1 MKNTLVGTVAALMEQ
16 LARPHAGGLYART
29 RRQAQAALKPRRT
42 MMNFRWALA
51 PLAAATLLAACERH
65 EAEQPYE
72 EARPVR
78 TVIVGR
84 HAGSVSAVYSGEI
97 VARYESR
104 LGFRTAGKIVARLV
118 DVGAVVKR
126 GQPLMRLDLEQETLH
141 VAAATAD
148 VDAAK
153 SRVAQ
158 ARIDLQRTEQLLAR
172 QFASRAELDQQKLAL
187 DQAES
192 QLRSALAQRDIG
204 MNQRGYTVLTADRDG
219 VVTAIGAETGQ
230 VVAAGQP
237 VVTVAADGEREVAI
251 SIPESRVDEL
261 RLARTLQV
269 SVWAHPGRSWDGVL
283 RELAP
288 ATDSVTRTYSARIS
302 IRTPD
307 PTLLRLGMTASVHAP
322 DIEGTSVIRL
332 PLTAVIDQEGRH
344 QVWVV
349 DPGTSRVASRAV
361 TLGSAQDDTVL
372 VVAGI
377 NEGETVVTA
386 GVHMLQS
393 GQRVKSLA
401 ALASASASAPVE
413 GASK

>member
-1 MKNTLVGTVAALMEQ
+1 
-16 LARPHAGGLYART
+16 
-29 RRQAQAALKPRRT
+29 
-42 MMNFRWALA
+42 
-51 PLAAATLLAACERH
+51 
-65 EAEQPYE
+65 
-72 EARPVR
+72 
-78 TVIVGR
+78 
-84 HAGSVSAVYSGEI
+84 
-97 VARYESR
+97 
-104 LGFRTAGKIVARLV
+104 
-118 DVGAVVKR
+118 
-126 GQPLMRLDLEQETLH
+126 MRLDLEQETLH